1 MKLTIAVI
9 GKNKQ
14 LLTKL
19 TDQQTEHNEIITATT
34 VQKAIQKAKGKYITF
49 VYERDDIEPHYTEAI
64 IKKIDDG
71 EFDMC
76 LFGWQYMNW
85 HGYRHIGF
93 VEPFKPI
100 FCVIFKREMI
110 ADIKENIIEEC
121 WDRVGT
127 VTNLYEILY
136 SYRGERG

>member
-9 GKNKQ
+9 GNNKQ

-19 TDQQTEHNEIITATT
+19 TDQQTEHNEIITAKT

-49 VYERDDIEPHYTEAI
+49 VYERDDVELNYTTEI
-64 IKKIDDG
+64 IKKIDAG

-100 FCVIFKREMI
+100 FCVILRRELI
-110 ADIKENIIEEC
+110 KDVKENIIEES
-121 WDRVGT
+121 WSRIKT
-127 VTNLYEILY
+127 VTNLCEILY